1 MTRTAGELLKELR
14 GARSQRSIADML
26 GVTPQAVSEWERDKS
41 MPGRATAKALDDLL
55 GAEGQLVAAFNDA
68 AFESFIPRA
77 SVAVK
82 LPEELNEVL
91 DGVRST
97 LDAVRELQAVVD
109 RLSAEVQELRRQG
122 PRPSPG
128 GLGAHPEPGKEN
140 GRPRRRSTSK
150 SPPHESAP
158 AHPDFGV

>member
-14 GARSQRSIADML
+14 GARSQRSIAHAL
-26 GVTPQAVSEWERDKS
+26 GVTPQAVSQWERDNT

-68 AFESFIPRA
+68 AFEAFTPRMSA
-77 SVAVK
+77 AVK

-97 LDAVRELQAVVD
+97 LDVLRELQARVD
-109 RLSAEVQELRRQG
+109 RLSDEVQELRQLG
-122 PRPSPG
+122 PRPTPG
-128 GLGAHPEPGKEN
+128 GLAPRPEPGKEN
-140 GRPRRRSTSK
+140 GRARRRSTST
-150 SPPHESAP
+150 SPPNESAP